1 MARIHVGDKFV
12 KIRLN
17 AGMDISAATTIE
29 IHYKKPDGTTGEWL
43 GVLEGTNYAYFYTL
57 ANTLDMNGTWWV
69 QLYVVVANT
78 EAHGEAVSFV
88 VYDTLIDHSEE

>member
-29 IHYKKPDGTTGEWL
+29 IHYKKPDGTTGEWTAT
-43 GVLEGTNYAYFYTL
+43 LEGTNYAYYYTL
-57 ANTLDMNGTWWV
+57 ADTLDMNGTWTI
-69 QLYVVVANT
+69 QLYVEVGSVK
-78 EAHGEAVSFV
+78 AHGKAASFV
-88 VYDTLIDHSEE
+88 VYDTLIDHS